1 MQEDVKSTPEV
12 VEEQNPPVKN
22 IPEDNKETAN
32 SDLKDNNKESIKEPT
47 KEDTKEPEKEPEKK
61 EEPENKDNEKVTG
74 LEAEI
79 ERLKGELKQAKAKND
94 SKVALDQ
101 VNTFLDEQK
110 NLVAEYEGILNG
122 IINAKL
128 QEIPENLKEL
138 VPANLSLKENLDWLT
153 KAEKSGVFKANPD
166 IEIGKPLNPN
176 NIKQPTDTSKLSAS
190 SILAMAYG
198 NSKNRK

>member
-12 VEEQNPPVKN
+12 VEEQTPPVN
-22 IPEDNKETAN
+22 DTPEDNKETTN
-32 SDLKDNNKESIKEPT
+32 SDLKDNNKEPETEPI
-47 KEDTKEPEKEPEKK
+47 KEPEKEPEKK
-61 EEPENKDNEKVTG
+61 EEPENKENEKVTG

-79 ERLKGELKQAKAKND
+79 ERLKGELKQVKAKDD

-101 VNTFLDEQK
+101 ANTLLNEQK
-110 NLVAEYEGILNG
+110 NLVAEYEGILTG
-122 IINAKL
+122 IIDTKL
-128 QEIPENLKEL
+128 EQIPENLKEL
-138 VPANLSLKENLDWLT
+138 VPANLSLKEKMDWLT
-153 KAEKSGVFKANPD
+153 KAEKSGVFKVNPD

-176 NIKQPTDTSKLSAS
+176 NIKQPTDTSKLSTS